1 LADRHWSVSDII
13 LPIRSESGE
22 RSPLNIGTI
31 IAVHTAAGNRHPE
44 DGERLARFRLTQGR
58 RGEAMARPVFYGW
71 KIVIVCFLIALFG
84 FGIGFYGPG
93 IYIVSL
99 QARHGWS
106 TSLISSAITA
116 YYLLSG
122 ILIIFTG
129 DAFDRYGPRCVVLL
143 GMVAMVAGVAG
154 LMVITAPWQ
163 LYVTFLVMSVGWASM
178 SGAAINTIIAPWFE
192 HRRGLA
198 VSVALNGGSCGG
210 VLIVPLL
217 MWLIAHVGFAPAV
230 SIALATML
238 VVLVPSVVTVLRRT
252 PDELGLLPDGEPPPA
267 HEPLETRLR
276 PAPRTSSRR
285 RAAALRQVHFWTI
298 SIPFALGLAAQVG
311 FLTHQIAYLEPR
323 LGHHGAGVAVSLTTV
338 AAIMGR
344 LLTGVFIDRFDR
356 RLVASVNFLI
366 QAIALGIMTAWSIE
380 LALYLACV
388 GVGLT
393 VGNMT
398 SLSALIVHQEFPKER
413 FGTVISLIV
422 AFNQLTFAFGP
433 SVLGVIRDVTHSYT
447 PSLLLCIFVHSL
459 AAGIVLLRYGITAP
473 APLPSLASTRV
484 LDRRGRKPT

>member
-1 LADRHWSVSDII
+1 
-13 LPIRSESGE
+13 
-22 RSPLNIGTI
+22 
-31 IAVHTAAGNRHPE
+31 
-44 DGERLARFRLTQGR
+44 
-58 RGEAMARPVFYGW
+58 MARPVFYGW
-71 KIVIVCFLIALFG
+71 KIVIVCFLIAVFS

-129 DAFDRYGPRCVVLL
+129 DAFDRFGPRRVVFL

-154 LMVITAPWQ
+154 LTVITAPWQ
-163 LYVTFLVMSVGWASM
+163 LYATFLVMSVGWASM

-192 HRRGLA
+192 HKRGLA

-217 MWLIAHVGFAPAV
+217 MWLIAHVGFARGV

-238 VVLVPSVVTVLRRT
+238 VVLVPSVITVLRRT
-252 PDELGLLPDGEPPPA
+252 PDELGLLPDGEPHPA
-267 HEPLETRLR
+267 HDPLEARPRL
-276 PAPRTSSRR
+276 APRASPWRR
-285 RAAALRQVHFWTI
+285 TAALRLINFWTI

-323 LGHHGAGVAVSLTTV
+323 LGHHGAGVAVSLTTM
-338 AAIMGR
+338 AAIIGR
-344 LLTGVFIDRFDR
+344 LITGVFIDHVNR

-366 QAIALGIMTAWSIE
+366 QAIALGAMLTWPTD

-433 SVLGVIRDVTHSYT
+433 GVLGVIRDVTGSYT
-447 PSLLLCIFVHSL
+447 PSLLLCILVHSL

-473 APLPSLASTRV
+473 DPLPNLYSTH
-484 LDRRGRKPT
+484 LLHRRGTKPTR